1 MKITAFL
8 SIFLTC
14 FPIIGFAKDEL
25 VMHKEFMYWE
35 STKSDSA
42 CGQLI
47 YIEFGR
53 DVPDLREEPCGSIN
67 GKFSLTLSGLPGTTL
82 TLFGNYDY
90 NEKNGFL
97 IIRKID
103 DKKLW
108 LLDLTA
114 FPAGQWFSSKDNR
127 SSGAFETF
135 YNSSPRFEESISSLK
150 WGSNSHQ

>member
-1 MKITAFL
+1 MKIAAFL

-14 FPIIGFAKDEL
+14 FPIICFAKDEL

-67 GKFSLTLSGLPGTTL
+67 GKYSLTLAGPPGTTL
-82 TLFGNYDY
+82 TLFGNYNYDK
-90 NEKNGFL
+90 ENG
-97 IIRKID
+97 IISDIKVLEFNADTRVFNLKFQETKSKPKSGSKSNIER
-103 DKKLW
+103 
-108 LLDLTA
+108 LLK
-114 FPAGQWFSSKDNR
+114 Q
-127 SSGAFETF
+127 
-135 YNSSPRFEESISSLK
+135 
-150 WGSNSHQ
+150 